1 MRKTMRTVVTCV
13 TIWCTVAGA
22 GVLFAAQTPKSEK
35 EIPIIGGATRDAAAE
50 AEQKEQ
56 SAGEQDP
63 GIESAVA
70 KVYKS
75 GASPEEVFNFY
86 LQKIGGKEGASWDGD
101 PAKLAPGAASPV
113 ATRSDITMMK
123 ISRIT
128 S

>member
-1 MRKTMRTVVTCV
+1 MRTVVAFV

-22 GVLFAAQTPKSEK
+22 GVLFAAQTPKSET
-35 EIPIIGGATRDAAAE
+35 EIPIIGG
-50 AEQKEQ
+50 
-56 SAGEQDP
+56 
-63 GIESAVA
+63 A